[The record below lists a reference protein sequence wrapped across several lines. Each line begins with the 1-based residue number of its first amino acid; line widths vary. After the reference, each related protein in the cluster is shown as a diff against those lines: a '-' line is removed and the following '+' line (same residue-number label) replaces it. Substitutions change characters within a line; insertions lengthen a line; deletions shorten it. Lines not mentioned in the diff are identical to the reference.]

1 MKFSVLLS
9 LYYKESALFLHDCLE
24 SIASNTCAPDQIVIV
39 FDGYISDDLLHVV
52 NEFSSR
58 LPIDI
63 VRLSNNVGLGKALNH
78 GLQYCRNELIFR
90 MDTDDICL
98 PERFAL
104 QLSYMKS
111 HPEVVLL
118 GSAIEEFDNTMKIR
132 QGKRFS
138 VIYHEDIKK
147 FAKKRNPF
155 NHMTVVF
162 RKSVIEKLSGYQH
175 HYLMEDYNLWL
186 RILAADY
193 RTHNLSEVLVNV
205 RAGRNM
211 LCRRKG
217 YSYIKSEI
225 LLAKLK
231 YELQLDNLT
240 GVIYTGV
247 IRIIP
252 RILPVS
258 LLKLVYNILR
268 K

>member
-9 LYYKESALFLHDCLE
+9 LYYKESAVFLNDCLE
-24 SIASNTCAPDQIVIV
+24 SIARNTCAPDQIVIV
-39 FDGYISDDLLHVV
+39 FDGYISEDLHSVV
-52 NEFSSR
+52 NKFLSR

-63 VRLSNNVGLGKALNH
+63 VQLDSNVGLGKALNH

-98 PERFAL
+98 PERFEH
-104 QLSYMKS
+104 QLNYMKS

-118 GSAIEEFDNTMKIR
+118 GSAIEEFDNTMNIR

-138 VIYHEDIKK
+138 VTRHEDIKF

-162 RKSVIEKLSGYQH
+162 RKSVIENIGGYQH

-186 RILAADY
+186 RILAAGY
-193 RTHNLSEVLVNV
+193 CTHNLSEVLVNV

-211 LCRRKG
+211 LSRRKG
-217 YSYIKSEI
+217 YPYIKSEI
-225 LLAKLK
+225 YLAKLK
-231 YELQLDNLT
+231 YKLKLDNLT
-240 GVIYTGV
+240 GVISTCI

-252 RILPVS
+252 RILPIP
-258 LLKLVYNILR
+258 LLKLVYKALR